1 MPAIKPDRLLGDLYK
16 LRTFGTY
23 KTGVHRPTFSADDI
37 ASRAWFA
44 EQCTAAGLETTIDGI
59 GNILGKS
66 TAAGRKALSGSHLES
81 QNEAGWLDGALGCIY
96 ALEASRAISEAG
108 GDTGVDVVVF
118 ADEEGHFGSFLG
130 SKSFTGL
137 LTEADIDK
145 AKDKTHG
152 TPLRE
157 ALQAAGYAGRPR
169 LVIEPERY
177 DSFFEA
183 HIEQGASLEGEE
195 KRIGVVTAIVAIWQ
209 YGITVTG
216 EQNHAG
222 TTSMT
227 RRRDAGLALIKLL
240 NAIDKRFPEICGPR
254 TVWTTG
260 RITLDPGSH
269 SIIPGRAEAL
279 FQLRDADPAVLDKLH
294 AELNDLVAAANRV
307 SRCQFELTR
316 DLAVDARA
324 HGRAADG
331 GARYGGRAPRA
342 GQAHAHAE
350 RRRPRRAMARA
361 QAPCRHDVRAVDQRH
376 QPSLE
381 REHLGRRPGARRAG
395 VHGWDCGGVEG
406 LTEPFDRPATF
417 FPCPEGSAWQTASK
431 QHRN

>member
-1 MPAIKPDRLLGDLYK
+1 MPAIKPDRLLADLYK

-23 KTGVHRPTFSADDI
+23 KTGVHRPTYSADDI
-37 ASRAWFA
+37 AARAWFA
-44 EQCTAAGLETTIDGI
+44 EQCTAAGLDTTVDGI
-59 GNILGKS
+59 GNILGRS
-66 TAAGRKALSGSHLES
+66 PAAGKKALSGSHLES

-96 ALEASRAISEAG
+96 ALEASRAINEAG
-108 GDTGVDVVVF
+108 GDIGVDVVVF

-137 LTEADIDK
+137 LTDADIDK
-145 AKDKTHG
+145 AKDKTNG
-152 TPLRE
+152 TPMRE

-169 LVIEPERY
+169 LVLEPERY

-240 NAIDKRFPEICGPR
+240 NAIDKRFPEMCGPR

-269 SIIPGRAEAL
+269 SIIPGRADAL

-294 AELNDLVAAANRV
+294 AELNDLIAAANRV
-307 SRCQFELTR
+307 SRCEFELTVISQSTPAKMDER
-316 DLAVDARA
+316 LM
-324 HGRAADG
+324 
-331 GARYGGRAPRA
+331 GALDTA
-342 GQAHAHAE
+342 AE
-350 RRRPRRAMARA
+350 RHAPGKHMRMPSGAGHDAQWLARKLPAAMMFVPSINGISHHWSENTSDEDLVLGA
-361 QAPCRHDVRAVDQRH
+361 QVFTDGIAEA
-376 QPSLE
+376 LK
-381 REHLGRRPGARRAG
+381 G
-395 VHGWDCGGVEG
+395 
-406 LTEPFDRPATF
+406 
-417 FPCPEGSAWQTASK
+417 
-431 QHRN
+431 